1 MARVSNFLTLE
12 TTIFC
17 LEMMVKSG
25 LESYILI
32 FHHHFK
38 PKIGV
43 SRVKKLLI
51 LVHFLAILGGVGNSR
66 NLKLHG
72 TRRGTLD

>member
-1 MARVSNFLTLE
+1 MTKILGHE
-12 TTIFC
+12 TTIFG
-17 LEMMVKSG
+17 LEMMVKNG

-51 LVHFLAILGGVGNSR
+51 LVNFLAILGGVGNSR